1 MFEKVSWNYLEFT
14 IPNIFEYTLFLGGR
28 ERTLVYKKEKYF
40 VRETV
45 IMDSGK
51 DITFLVDGE
60 ICQCRDHVL
69 KWRDLDVF
77 VKHGLTVQPGIT
89 ITPILVYQ
97 CLDVTVSL
105 FKHYFGLNPRSLQDL
120 CAGTIQFSTL
130 NKALLQSEI
139 VVESEETI
147 KVHRKLANILGFI
160 DKVEFANVGNTPSL
174 PRAYAGDVVPDI
186 NLLTFILYIYSDIVY
201 PTRVGNTIVP
211 ILGIIH
217 CDSRLDSQ
225 YTHRTLPILNYIP
238 VIGNVLSKIELK
250 ITDTTGDLIHFQFG
264 KVIIRLSL
272 FQPD

>member
-1 MFEKVSWNYLEFT
+1 MSSVLGNSSEGGVSTIFLPSNAKCDYFENKTSHFVTDLAEPINLKPGAKIALAEIIYPNSIMNVFEPMTEIHLLKKRGIKTGHYNKTILGKNYR
-14 IPNIFEYTLFLGGR
+14 NIEQLIR
-28 ERTLVYKKEKYF
+28 
-40 VRETV
+40 V
-45 IMDSGK
+45 INGAIKSAKM
-51 DITFLVDGE
+51 E
-60 ICQCRDHVL
+60 
-69 KWRDLDVF
+69 
-77 VKHGLTVQPGIT
+77 
-89 ITPILVYQ
+89 
-97 CLDVTVSL
+97 
-105 FKHYFGLNPRSLQDL
+105 
-120 CAGTIQFSTL
+120 STL
-130 NKALLQSEI
+130 RVNNKTGLCEI
-139 VVESEETI
+139 IVESEETI

-186 NLLTFILYIYSDIVY
+186 NLLTFSLYIYSDIVY